1 MQERTMEIL
10 ITMVL
15 LGWLTDILQSWC
27 LFTPNYSVFVKVEQ
41 MLFLL
46 MIMLDTVVK

>member
-1 MQERTMEIL
+1 MQERIMEIL

-15 LGWLTDILQSWC
+15 LGWLTDILQSWRS
-27 LFTPNYSVFVKVEQ
+27 FTPNYSVFVKVEQ
-41 MLFLL
+41 RLFLL